1 MNPKKYFLI
10 GSAIVIVLGG
20 AFWLFASMT
29 FDSETIIV
37 DSPQKIESA
46 NFENQKEVTPIDD
59 STPSTIENETEHENT
74 GQKQDSLTQVLPDNS
89 KDTSTVEEP
98 DQEKK
103 VENTASFVEQK
114 LISWGFQ
121 KSSSRKID
129 TIIIHSSY
137 DALGDEPYD
146 VDGLLDV
153 YKQYGVS
160 AHYLIDR
167 KGTVLQLV
175 EDKNIAYHAGVSSV
189 PDGRTNVNFFS
200 IGIELMN
207 TKEDK
212 YTSAQYKSL
221 NKLLDLLEG
230 NYSIKYTL
238 GHDAIAPNRK
248 DDPWNFDWDEIE

>member
-1 MNPKKYFLI
+1 MNLKKYFLI
-10 GSAIVIVLGG
+10 SSTIAIVLGA
-20 AFWLFASMT
+20 AFWLFASRT

-46 NFENQKEVTPIDD
+46 NFENQEETNPTDGSI
-59 STPSTIENETEHENT
+59 PTITEDKTEHENIE
-74 GQKQDSLTQVLPDNS
+74 QKHDASAQDPSSNL
-89 KDTSTVEEP
+89 KDTPAAEEP
-98 DQEKK
+98 DQEEEI
-103 VENTASFVEQK
+103 ENTASFVKQK
-114 LISWGFQ
+114 LVSWGFQ

-137 DALGDEPYD
+137 DALGDDPYD
-146 VDGLLDV
+146 VDGLLTV

-167 KGTVLQLV
+167 SGTVFQLV

-212 YTSAQYKSL
+212 YTSTQYKSL
-221 NKLLDLLEG
+221 NKLLDFLES

-238 GHDAIAPNRK
+238 GHDDIAPNRK
-248 DDPWNFDWDEIE
+248 DDPWNFDWDEIK